1 MHPLAGQGVNQ
12 GFGDVTKL
20 TEVLSKAVYDGSDL
34 GKCFHLSILCFVL
47 FVVFFFALCLKST
60 AMVMAGWSVHLTT
73 LFLGKLEQAVNQYF
87 VHILSLVTDNNPS

>member
-34 GKCFHLSILCFVL
+34 GKCFHLSILCFVC
-47 FVVFFFALCLKST
+47 FFLLYVPSQQL
-60 AMVMAGWSVHLTT
+60 WSWQEGQFT
-73 LFLGKLEQAVNQYF
+73 
-87 VHILSLVTDNNPS
+87 